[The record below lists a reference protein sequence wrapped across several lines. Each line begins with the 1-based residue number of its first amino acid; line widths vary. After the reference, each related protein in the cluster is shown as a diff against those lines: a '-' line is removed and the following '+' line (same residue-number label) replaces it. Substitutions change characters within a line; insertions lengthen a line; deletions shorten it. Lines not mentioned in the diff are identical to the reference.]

1 MSSPNSYTQSLT
13 SSVLKTPIHTTL
25 GINLTS
31 QSLSSTPTAK
41 IQFTTGAIHLTPSN
55 TVHGGISSLLIDTAC
70 FLAVIPSLSEG
81 ESVATIASSFQIL
94 DAVPG
99 EGRLYEVEGRVVRRG
114 TKVVFCEGDV
124 RCEGRLIAKGNLTK
138 VVMREKSKL

>member
-1 MSSPNSYTQSLT
+1 MSSDSYTQSLN
-13 SSVLKTPIHTTL
+13 SSVLKTPIHTSL

-31 QSLSSTPTAK
+31 QALSPIPTAK
-41 IQFTTGAIHLTPSN
+41 IQFTTTAIHLTPSN

-99 EGRLYEVEGRVVRRG
+99 DGRLYEVEGRVVRRG
-114 TKVVFCEGDV
+114 RNVVFCEGDV
-124 RCEGRLIAKGNLTK
+124 KCEGRWIAKGNLTK